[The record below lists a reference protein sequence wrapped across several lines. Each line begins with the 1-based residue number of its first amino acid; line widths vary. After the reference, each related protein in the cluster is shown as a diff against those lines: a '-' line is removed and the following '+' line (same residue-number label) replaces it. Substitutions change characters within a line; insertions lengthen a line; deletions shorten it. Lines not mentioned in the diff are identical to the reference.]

1 LKKHPQRN
9 VRFYQ
14 KVGIGKRN
22 PMMQV
27 LEVPENF
34 RITDEYLDAF
44 KTLRLNRDF
53 EQPTLFQRM
62 NKALFG

>member
-1 LKKHPQRN
+1 MLAVAPPDVSNQI
-9 VRFYQ
+9 VPATAEL
-14 KVGIGKRN
+14 G
-22 PMMQV
+22 

>member
-1 LKKHPQRN
+1 
-9 VRFYQ
+9 
-14 KVGIGKRN
+14 
-22 PMMQV
+22 MMQV
-27 LEVPENF
+27 LEVPEKF

-53 EQPTLFQRM
+53 EKPSLFQRM